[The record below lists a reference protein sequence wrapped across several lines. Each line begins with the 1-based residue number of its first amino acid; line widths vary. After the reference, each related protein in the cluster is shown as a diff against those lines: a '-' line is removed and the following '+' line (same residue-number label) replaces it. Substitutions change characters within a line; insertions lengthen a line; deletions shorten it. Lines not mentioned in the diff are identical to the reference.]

1 MNFMHKTTVVMC
13 VVLACAGISRAA
25 IISETFNL
33 VPSESGGLTEG
44 LSAQAT
50 FMLNTAEP
58 WLLRIRLVNTSTGVP
73 SGSDSADQILT
84 SVAFDLGA
92 PGANDADPRIIA
104 GVAHIG
110 PGGRSIDFDKVVTP
124 LGPGDDVSGE
134 WGYGNGGGT
143 GLLLNFVSA
152 NTAGASRFSGTNLD
166 GPASLDGPEGGIVT
180 DPPQASLGG
189 LGAIADSVD
198 FTLTL
203 NAPLSDL
210 DFLTGNKVR
219 VEFGSDAAFLEIPEP
234 VTVWLLGL
242 GAAMHV
248 LCRRRRRDT
257 RGKRAT

>member
-1 MNFMHKTTVVMC
+1 MNFTHKATVVMC
-13 VVLACAGISRAA
+13 VVLAWAGISRAA
-25 IISETFNL
+25 IITETFNL
-33 VPSESGGLTEG
+33 APSGSGGPADG

-50 FMLNTAEP
+50 FVLNTAEP
-58 WLLRIRLVNTSTGVP
+58 WVLRIRLVNTSTGVP
-73 SGSDSADQILT
+73 PGFDSADQILT

-92 PGANDADPRIIA
+92 PGPNDADPRITTGA
-104 GVAHIG
+104 AHIG
-110 PGGRSIDFDKVVTP
+110 PGGRSIGFDKVVTQ

-152 NTAGASRFSGTNLD
+152 NTAGANRFSQTNLD
-166 GPASLDGPEGGIVT
+166 GPASLDGPECGIVT

-189 LGAIADSVD
+189 LGVIADSVD

-210 DFLTGNKVR
+210 DFLTSNKVR

-234 VTVWLLGL
+234 VTVWLLAL
-242 GAAMHV
+242 GAIGIIA
-248 LCRRRRRDT
+248 RR
-257 RGKRAT
+257 KRA